1 MDTKKIGEFLKVLR
15 KEKGLTQEQL
25 AEILSVSG
33 RTVSRWET
41 GTNMP
46 DLSILIQMA
55 EFYNL
60 EVKEI
65 LDGERKSENMDKEL
79 KETLSKV
86 ADYNKLEKEKVMK
99 AGNIAFGLTFAVC
112 AAMIVIQLFM
122 AGELAIVAG
131 ETVVL
136 LVGGV
141 VYIGVMTY
149 NGIWETGSRFKS
161 TPFTDVLIAVVC
173 AGVFA
178 AALAICYIR
187 LGATMSQAVH
197 SALIFFAGIAI
208 VGFGVLRILA
218 YFSHKRK
225 GKNMTGNEPVLMEAQ
240 QPVDIFIADGNM
252 QAEMI
257 IRTLKDN
264 GIKAYGKDLGDAGFV
279 SVRYGMG
286 RGIDD
291 RIAIIVASD
300 KADSAKQVI
309 KEMGLEQNVTL

>member
-1 MDTKKIGEFLKVLR
+1 MDTKKIGEFLKILR

-25 AEILSVSG
+25 AEILLVSG
-33 RTVSRWET
+33 RTISRWET

-55 EFYNL
+55 EFYAVD
-60 EVKEI
+60 VKEI

-86 ADYNKLEKEKVMK
+86 ADYNKLEKEKVTK

-112 AAMIVIQLFM
+112 AAMIVIQLLM
-122 AGELAIVAG
+122 AGKLSIVVG

-136 LVGGV
+136 LVGGAA
-141 VYIGVMTY
+141 YIGVMTY

-161 TPFTDVLIAVVC
+161 TLFTDALIAVMC

-178 AALAICYIR
+178 LVLSICYIR
-187 LGATMSQAVH
+187 LGATTSKAVH
-197 SALIFFAGIAI
+197 NALIFFVGIAI
-208 VGFGVLRILA
+208 VSFGILRMLA
-218 YFSHKRK
+218 CFSHKRREK
-225 GKNMTGNEPVLMEAQ
+225 SMAGNEDVLAKEQ
-240 QPVDIFIADGNM
+240 QPVNIFIADGNM

-264 GIKAYGKDLGDAGFV
+264 GIMAYGQDLGDAGFV

-291 RIAIIVASD
+291 RIAIVVASE
-300 KADSAKQVI
+300 KADNARQVI
-309 KEMGLEQNVTL
+309 KEMGLE